1 MENIMKLP
9 KCDVIFDKET
19 HEYHRQGMKLSGVTP
34 IISWLFPETYAGIP
48 QSVMTAAAE
57 YGSMI
62 HSACQ
67 MSDVVGIAEHESVRA
82 YQSLKKRMGL
92 KTIANEYLVSDEVSI
107 ASSIDVV
114 CEQDG
119 IDGDALVDIKT
130 TSRVHHHHLAVQLSI
145 YAWLYEWQTGRKV
158 GNLYCIWLPKE
169 RYGQPDII
177 PVQRVASEVCQ
188 FIVKEYFTAGNT
200 NEKARQALVDAG
212 LDITESVP
220 QVAAEQIPAQYGDV
234 VDEVIRIETELASL
248 KEREKTLKDGLLQ
261 LMRENG
267 VKKWTADGLTLT
279 YIAETKRKAVDTKKL
294 QAEYPDVYDKCICES
309 KVSDTIKITVS

>member
-19 HEYHRQGMKLSGVTP
+19 HEYHKQGMKLSGVTP
-34 IISWLFPETYAGIP
+34 IVSWLFPETYAGIP
-48 QSVMTAAAE
+48 DYVMTAAAE

-67 MSDVVGIAEHESVRA
+67 MSDVVGIAEHESVKA

-92 KTIANEYLVSDEVSI
+92 TTIANEYLVSDGVAI

-114 CEQDG
+114 CEQEN
-119 IDGDALVDIKT
+119 IEGDALADIKT
-130 TSRVHHHHLAVQLSI
+130 TSRVHRHHLAVQLSI

-177 PVQRVASEVCQ
+177 PVQRLAAEVCQ

-279 YIAETKRKAVDTKKL
+279 YVAETTRKAVDSTKLKK
-294 QAEYPDVYDKCICES
+294 EYPEVYEACMRES
-309 KVSDTIKITVS
+309 KVSDSIKISIN